1 MSAIL
6 TAKAKQK
13 KLIVV

>member
-6 TAKAKQK
+6 TAYIT
-13 KLIVV
+13 L